1 MATRIGFL
9 GLGIMG
15 TAMARNC
22 LRAGHDVTVWNRSAE
37 PAQALAEAGAKVA
50 ATPAAAAASGDVIIC
65 MLTGP
70 EACREVLFG
79 PEGAAKSLGPGKT
92 VVNMSTVSPTFAREA
107 ATDVRATGAQY
118 VDAPVSGSKK
128 PAEEG
133 TLVILA
139 GGDAAAI
146 DAVEPV
152 LLSMGKKVARCGAA
166 GMGSTMKVTV
176 NVLLGAMVASLAETV
191 RLGEA
196 LGLTRDALLDV
207 VMAGP
212 MANDLFRLKDPM
224 LRAGEFPPQFPAKHM
239 AKDLRFA
246 VEAAAEA
253 HAPSPLLAVLA
264 PLYRKLVDEG
274 LGEADFAAVIKA
286 LG

>member
-1 MATRIGFL
+1 MATKIGFL

-15 TAMARNC
+15 AAMSRNC
-22 LRAGHDVTVWNRSAE
+22 LKAGHEVMVWNRSPQ
-37 PAQALAEAGAKVA
+37 PAQALAAAGAKVA
-50 ATPAAAAASGDVIIC
+50 ATPAEAAAYGDVVIV

-70 EACREVLFG
+70 EACQAVLFG
-79 PEGAAKSLGPGKT
+79 PHGAAQRLTPGKI
-92 VVNMSTVSPTFAREA
+92 VVNMSTISPAYAREA
-107 ATDVRATGAQY
+107 AAKVRATGADY

-128 PAEEG
+128 PAEDG

-139 GGDAAAI
+139 GGDEASIA
-146 DAVEPV
+146 AVEPV
-152 LLSMGKKVARCGAA
+152 LLAMGKKVARCGEV
-166 GMGSTMKVTV
+166 GLGSTMKITV
-176 NVLLGAMVASLAETV
+176 NVLLGAMAEGLAETV

-224 LRAGEFPPQFPAKHM
+224 LRADAYPPQFPAKHM

-246 VEAAAEA
+246 KEAAAA
-253 HAPSPLLAVLA
+253 AGAATPTLAVLTA
-264 PLYRKLVDEG
+264 LFDKLLEAG

-286 LG
+286 LD

>member
-1 MATRIGFL
+1 MATKIGFL

-15 TAMARNC
+15 TAMSRNC
-22 LRAGHDVTVWNRSAE
+22 LKAGHEVMVWNRS
-37 PAQALAEAGAKVA
+37 PQPPQALAAAGATVA
-50 ATPAAAAASGDVIIC
+50 ATPAEAAAYGDVVIV

-70 EACREVLFG
+70 EACQAVLFG
-79 PEGAAKSLGPGKT
+79 PHGAAQSLRPGKI
-92 VVNMSTVSPTFAREA
+92 VVNMSTISPAYAREA
-107 ATDVRATGAQY
+107 AAKVRATGADY

-128 PAEEG
+128 PAEDG

-139 GGDAAAI
+139 GGAEASIA
-146 DAVEPV
+146 AVEPV
-152 LLSMGKKVARCGAA
+152 LLAMGKKVARCGEV
-166 GMGSTMKVTV
+166 GLGSTMKITV
-176 NVLLGAMVASLAETV
+176 NVLLGVMAEGLAETV

-224 LRAGEFPPQFPAKHM
+224 FRADAYPPQFPAKHM

-246 VEAAAEA
+246 KDAAAA
-253 HAPSPLLAVLA
+253 AGAVTPTLAVLTA
-264 PLYRKLVDEG
+264 LFDKLVAAG

-286 LG
+286 LE